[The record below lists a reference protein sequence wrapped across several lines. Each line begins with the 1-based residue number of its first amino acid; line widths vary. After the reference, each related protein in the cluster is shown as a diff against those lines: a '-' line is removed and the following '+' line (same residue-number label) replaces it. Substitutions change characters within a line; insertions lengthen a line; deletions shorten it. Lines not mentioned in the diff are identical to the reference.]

1 MATGEPRIVPTLEDL
16 IAQHGSRL
24 EATVQRARYFERI
37 RPPNI
42 DQGAPVEGMAT
53 LDPGPGV
60 DCDDLLDRAPD
71 VRILFVGGV
80 ASHPGQAPVDLR
92 RPHENIEGLIAWRKL
107 TAQAIAMLPNLRFLQ
122 LATHSATTDLQA
134 AFPSTLE
141 EIWSDSLDLA
151 ALSRL
156 PGLRYLRMP
165 LRAGGAAQSEALAAL
180 SELRTLHLE
189 VLQPLRGTS
198 ALGRLE
204 HLEDFSI
211 NSVSSLDFKAF
222 AGCRGLKYLHLG
234 GLGRTKALDGIERL
248 EALERLSLG
257 GRRCPPI
264 SPLARLPNLEML
276 SIDTSQP
283 PPDLEIIGRMTRL
296 RSLSLSIGSVSSP
309 YTLKEAALFSS
320 LDRLEGLQCLA
331 HLADKDLSPLGGLK
345 RLKYLCFYGTFPD
358 EAVRRLQEQLPG
370 CKLDLTTGEAPP
382 ARAEIKVGLLTASCE
397 DDGTWSV
404 WQDLRLVL
412 HHDDNHAAEDAL
424 RAELKRTNP
433 EALERIVFDSECD
446 GFAAYVRTRED
457 LEHLAAAIAAIAAVS
472 ESS

>member
-1 MATGEPRIVPTLEDL
+1 MATGEPRIVPTLDDL
-16 IAQHGSRL
+16 IAQRGSRL

-37 RPPNI
+37 RPPNV
-42 DQGAPVEGMAT
+42 DQGSPIEGMAT
-53 LDPGPGV
+53 LEPGPSV

-80 ASHPGQAPVDLR
+80 GSNPGQPPVDLR

-107 TAQAIAMLPNLRFLQ
+107 TPQAIAMLPSLRFLQ
-122 LATHSATTDLQA
+122 LAGQSATTELQA

-141 EIWSDSLDLA
+141 EIWSDSLDLEG
-151 ALSRL
+151 LSRL
-156 PGLRYLRMP
+156 LRLRYLRTP

-189 VLQPLRGTS
+189 VLEALRGTS

-211 NSVSSLDFKAF
+211 NSVSSLNFEAF
-222 AGCRGLKYLHLG
+222 AGCRRLKYLRLG
-234 GLGRTKALDGIERL
+234 GLGSTKTLDGIERL
-248 EALERLSLG
+248 EALESLSLA

-264 SPLARLPNLEML
+264 GPLARLPNLEML
-276 SIDTSQP
+276 SLGSSQP
-283 PPDLEIIGRMTRL
+283 PPDLEVIGGMTRL

-309 YTLKEAALFSS
+309 YTLKGAALFFA

-331 HLADKDLSPLGGLK
+331 HLADKDLSPLARLK
-345 RLKYLCFYGTFPD
+345 RLKYLCFYGTFPE
-358 EAVRRLQEQLPG
+358 EAVRRLQEQLPD

-382 ARAEIKVGLLTASCE
+382 ARAEIKVGLLTASRE

-404 WQDLRLVL
+404 SQDLRLIL
-412 HHDDNHAAEDAL
+412 DHDDNHAAEDAL
-424 RAELKRTNP
+424 RAHLKRTNP
-433 EALERIVFDSECD
+433 DALKRMVFDSERD
-446 GFAAYVRTRED
+446 GFAASVKTRDD
-457 LEHLAAAIAAIAAVS
+457 LEQLATAVAALAAAT